1 MGILSSL
8 FAAVSG
14 LNANGTALSIIGNDI
29 ANTGTVG
36 FKSSRAN
43 FADIV
48 NSSLGGASGSTQ
60 SGIGVFLS
68 SIETNF
74 TQGSLQTTN
83 NALDMAVD
91 GNGFFFVKDTAGGSF
106 YTRAGQFNINKSGDV
121 VNPNGFK
128 LQGFQADATG
138 TITGTI
144 DTINLTTTTSAPK
157 ATSTM
162 TIAANLDSQDSAT
175 GVKASLVSGAAAV
188 TTTAPGNVSFNI
200 NLNGDGAQT
209 VTVAA
214 GLTTSGLASAIQT
227 AVRALSATDPYKA
240 LAYSGFTAT
249 YDSATTKYTFASGI
263 TGVPNTSGSTG
274 TAVVTANGVDT
285 LGTSLKMLSTDS
297 PTSTTGTDFLISSP
311 NTTSTFSTAM
321 TVFDSLGISHVLNTY
336 FTKIG
341 DNTWNWNQVTDSSAV
356 SVASGFSSGS
366 NAIVASG
373 TLTFNTSGALDR
385 EATILYH
392 NSGGDGIDFLGAATA
407 QTIATDFGTSV
418 TTNGGTGLDGT
429 TQFGSTSALVNQA
442 QDGYA
447 SGSLQS
453 VAVATDGT
461 VSGRFS
467 NGQVRTLAQVA
478 LARFNNAQGLVKLGK
493 NLLAEAGDSG
503 SPIIGKPDS
512 SGLGRVLS
520 SSLELSNVDLGEEFI
535 NLISAQR
542 GFQANARVVT
552 TADAILGELVNLI
565 R

>member
-1 MGILSSL
+1 MGILSAL

-14 LNANGTALSIIGNDI
+14 LNANGTSLSIIGNNI
-29 ANTGTVG
+29 ANTSTVG

-68 SIETNF
+68 SIVTNF
-74 TQGSLQTTN
+74 TQGSLQTTS

-91 GNGFFFVKDTAGGSF
+91 GNGFFFVKDTTGGAF

-121 VNPNGFK
+121 INPNGFT
-128 LQGFQADATG
+128 LQGFQADSAG
-138 TITGTI
+138 TITGAIATV
-144 DTINLTTTTSAPK
+144 NLTTTTSAPK
-157 ATSTM
+157 ASSTM
-162 TIAANLDSQDSAT
+162 TVSANLNSQDSAT

-188 TTTAPGNVSFNI
+188 TTTAAGNVSFNI
-200 NLNGDGAQT
+200 NLNGDGAKV

-240 LAYSGFTAT
+240 AAYSGFTAT
-249 YDSATTKYTFASGI
+249 YDSTTTKYTFTSGI
-263 TGVPNTSGSTG
+263 TGLPNISGSAG
-274 TAVVTANGVDT
+274 TAVVTAVAGDT
-285 LGTSLKMLSTDS
+285 LGTSLKMLAADS

-311 NTTSTFSTAM
+311 TTTSTFSTAM
-321 TVFDSLGISHVLNTY
+321 TVYDSLGISHVLNTY

-341 DNTWNWNQVTDSSAV
+341 ANTWNWNQVADSSAV
-356 SVASGFSSGS
+356 TVTSGYSSGS
-366 NAIVASG
+366 NAIVSSG
-373 TLTFNTSGALDR
+373 TLTFTTSGALDR
-385 EATILYH
+385 EATILYR
-392 NSGGDGIDFLGAATA
+392 NSGGTGIDFLGAATG
-407 QTIATDFGTSV
+407 QTIATDFGTSI

-442 QDGYA
+442 QNGYA

-453 VAVATDGT
+453 VAIATDGT
-461 VSGRFS
+461 ISGRFS

-478 LARFNNAQGLVKLGK
+478 MARFNNAQGLVKLGK

-552 TADAILGELVNLI
+552 TADEILGELVNLK

>member
-68 SIETNF
+68 SVESNF
-74 TQGSLQTTN
+74 SQGSLQTTN

-121 VNPNGFK
+121 VNPNGFT
-128 LQGFQADATG
+128 LQGFQADSSG

-144 DTINLTTTTSAPK
+144 STVNLTTTTSAPK

-175 GVKASLVSGAAAV
+175 GLKASLVSGAAAV
-188 TTTAPGNVSFNI
+188 TTTAAGKVSFNI

-209 VTVAA
+209 VTVAT

-240 LAYSGFTAT
+240 AAYSGFTAT

-263 TGVPNTSGSTG
+263 TGLPNISGSTG
-274 TAVVTANGVDT
+274 TAVVTAVAGDT

-297 PTSTTGTDFLISSP
+297 PTSTTGTDFLVSSP

-341 DNTWNWNQVTDSSAV
+341 ANTWNWNQVTDSSAV
-356 SVASGFSSGS
+356 NVASGFSSGS

-373 TLTFNTSGALDR
+373 TITFNTSGALDR
-385 EATILYH
+385 EATTIYH
-392 NSGGDGIDFLGAATA
+392 NSGGTGIDFLGAATG

-442 QDGYA
+442 QNGYA

-453 VAVATDGT
+453 VAIATDGT
-461 VSGRFS
+461 ISGRFS

-512 SGLGRVLS
+512 SGIGRVLS